1 MIWQKILVAVDLST
15 IARIAFEQSLTLAQA
30 TGASLILLH
39 VLSADEEGSPTKWL
53 YTVDDRF
60 LLPDVWQIMVEE
72 YEKEW
77 KSFQQEGLV
86 ALEAMKKEAIQQK
99 VNTEILQ
106 ILGSPGR
113 TICQQ
118 AKELAVDLIAIGNR
132 GRSGVQELFLGS
144 VSNYVIHHA
153 ACSVLIVRN
162 PNYNKAQKN

>member
-1 MIWQKILVAVDLST
+1 
-15 IARIAFEQSLTLAQA
+15 
-30 TGASLILLH
+30 
-39 VLSADEEGSPTKWL
+39 
-53 YTVDDRF
+53 
-60 LLPDVWQIMVEE
+60 MVEE

-86 ALEAMKKEAIQQK
+86 ALEAMKKEAMQQK

-132 GRSGVQELFLGS
+132 
-144 VSNYVIHHA
+144 I
-153 ACSVLIVRN
+153 
-162 PNYNKAQKN
+162 